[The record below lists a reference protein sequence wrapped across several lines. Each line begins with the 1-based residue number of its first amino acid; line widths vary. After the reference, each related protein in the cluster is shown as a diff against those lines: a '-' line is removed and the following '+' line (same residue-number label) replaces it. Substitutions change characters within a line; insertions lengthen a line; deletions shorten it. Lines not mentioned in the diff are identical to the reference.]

1 MPPTPGD
8 ASSIEQLVSG
18 DDLARLAC
26 PYDRFTEP
34 RIRLSEQYAIAEQV
48 FNRDAANSYDLACYL
63 HPELRKIGFK
73 KFRFKLVSR
82 YRQFLKKN

>member
-26 PYDRFTEP
+26 LYDRFAHALDP
-34 RIRLSEQYAIAEQV
+34 LSEQCAIAEQD
-48 FNRDAANSYDLACYL
+48 FNRDAANAYDLACYL

-73 KFRFKLVSR
+73 EFRFELVSR
-82 YRQFLKKN
+82 CRQFLKKN